1 MPVALNISVPA
12 LADFNRRFVEYVKV
26 SKKLPSQVIAEKSN
40 ALRIETYKEFAKH
53 SWKEGKKGG
62 AQDYAKLRHMSG
74 QGTKVRDS
82 IRAKVRAGTAHRF
95 DKTTK
100 KRKRDRALDKN
111 GKPLYGQRLAVWLE
125 LRARSSGVGYLAASL
140 LDRRYRKPRKN
151 DPLQERRLVQNRN
164 KKGSVMTVMELTPF
178 QYSIQMWARG
188 ADEVN
193 ARYNVAQNAVRNL
206 NADMDVYLT
215 RKANEAAQ
223 ATIARYLPKKK

>member
-1 MPVALNISVPA
+1 MPVAVNISVPEIA
-12 LADFNRRFVEYVKV
+12 GFNRRFVEYVKL

-40 ALRIETYKEFAKH
+40 ALRIETFKEFAKH
-53 SWKEGKKGG
+53 SWKEGAKTG
-62 AQDYAKLRHMSG
+62 AQDYGRLRHISG
-74 QGTKVRDS
+74 EGTRVRPS
-82 IRAKVRAGTAHRF
+82 IRDKVRAGTAHRF

-111 GKPLYGQRLAVWLE
+111 GKALYGQRLAVWLE
-125 LRARSSGVGYLAASL
+125 LRARSAGVGYLAASL

-164 KKGSVMTVMELTPF
+164 KKGSVMTVMELTPS

-188 ADEVN
+188 AEKVN
-193 ARYNVAQNAVRNL
+193 ARYNVAENALRNL

-223 ATIARYLPKKK
+223 AALSRYK